1 VQDLNVKRGAF
12 GTFTV
17 ILLVSGCLVANAQTS
32 GAPPSVIANVFECR
46 TIDDTVKRL
55 ACYDTAVGRFEAAQ
69 KSGEVIAV
77 TKKEVET
84 IKRESF
90 GFNIPSLPKF
100 GKLFNKSKKAGAE
113 SGENAKQALSQ
124 DNIYTNVTLQI
135 AKTRKFGYK
144 KTMFYFKNGQIWK
157 QTDNKTI
164 KISKK
169 KPPQTA
175 VIKKGSFGTFR
186 LRINGSGAAY
196 NVVRVK

>member
-1 VQDLNVKRGAF
+1 VQNLNVKCGAF
-12 GTFTV
+12 SVFTV
-17 ILLVSGCLVANAQTS
+17 LALASGGLVANAQTPD
-32 GAPPSVIANVFECR
+32 APPSVISNVFECR

-55 ACYDTAVGRFEAAQ
+55 ACYDKAVGRFEDAQ
-69 KSGEVIAV
+69 KSGEVISV
-77 TKKEVET
+77 TKTEVET

-100 GKLFNKSKKAGAE
+100 GKLFGGSKSADAKGNEKAE
-113 SGENAKQALSQ
+113 QATATEQVQKS
-124 DNIYTNVTLQI
+124 VTLQI
-135 AKTRKFGYK
+135 VKTRKFGYK
-144 KTMFYFKNGQIWK
+144 KTMFYFKNGQVWR

-196 NVVRVK
+196 NVARVK

>member
-1 VQDLNVKRGAF
+1 MLVFKVKRGVLGVFASL
-12 GTFTV
+12 
-17 ILLVSGCLVANAQTS
+17 LLVGSWGSANAQTS
-32 GAPPSVIANVFECR
+32 DVPPSVITNVFDCR
-46 TIDDTVKRL
+46 TIDDAEKRL
-55 ACYDTAVGRFEAAQ
+55 ACYDKAVGRFEDAQ

-90 GFNIPSLPKF
+90 GFNIPSLPNI
-100 GKLFNKSKKAGAE
+100 GKLFGSSDKAKSKNTEGVEKALASAE
-113 SGENAKQALSQ
+113 EHKS
-124 DNIYTNVTLQI
+124 VTLQI
-135 AKTRKFGYK
+135 AKTKKFGYK
-144 KTMFYFKNGQIWK
+144 KTLFYFKNGQVWK

-175 VIKKGSFGTFR
+175 EIKKGALGSYR
-186 LRINGSGAAY
+186 LRVEGRGAAY